1 MFTGLVR
8 EFGKVKSLHGA
19 TLIIAAQHKPKIGD
33 SIAVNGACLTTIK
46 TFSDSFALELSEE
59 TQQQIALET
68 YRDFVHIEPAMCLND
83 RLDGHIVQGH
93 IDGIGEITRI
103 EAHSI
108 GTDFFIRVN
117 DEILNLCVPKGS
129 IAISGISLT
138 INEILEDTLRLTIIP
153 HTLHSTLFPTYHI
166 GMHVNIETDCL
177 ARMVWHFLCQTKA
190 QNPKIQDF
198 KNSSL
203 SWEQIDKILGSY

>member
-8 EFGKVKSLHGA
+8 EFGKVKSLQGA
-19 TLIIAAQHKPKIGD
+19 RLTLSAQHKPQIGD

-46 TFSDSFALELSEE
+46 TLNDGFVLEISEE
-59 TQQQIALET
+59 TQRHIALET
-68 YRDFVHIEPAMCLND
+68 YQDLVHLEPAMRLSD

-103 EAHSI
+103 ESHKI
-108 GTDFFIRVN
+108 GTDFFIHTTPN
-117 DEILNLCVPKGS
+117 ILALCVPKGS

-153 HTLHSTLFPTYHI
+153 HTLHSTLFPTYRV
-166 GMHVNIETDCL
+166 GMRVNIETDCL
-177 ARMVWHFLCQTKA
+177 ARMVWHFLHHSSKQITPH
-190 QNPKIQDF
+190 QNSP
-198 KNSSL
+198 L
-203 SWEQIDKILGSY
+203 SWEFVDRILGSY